1 MWTLQ
6 IELMPYLPNNMR
18 LFSIVWQKTFRKGP
32 QKKLVN
38 NNIGVVCVCSYS
50 RKSSSFT
57 WQANDGMGGGQ
68 NSLSGLHVHASTNQ
82 FFLPGTN
89 AKRLE
94 YRLDFFQLC
103 IVDSSMI
110 SRFFKGEKILRG
122 SLDLIPSPSRSGEH
136 LIFLP
141 NFLYK

>member
-1 MWTLQ
+1 MSWAEFKFLNKNICITNQ
-6 IELMPYLPNNMR
+6 ISFCEFEPYKWNWCPTYPISILCMR

-38 NNIGVVCVCSYS
+38 NNIGVVCVCPSS

-82 FFLPGTN
+82 VFLPGTN
-89 AKRLE
+89 VKRLE
-94 YRLDFFQLC
+94 YR
-103 IVDSSMI
+103 
-110 SRFFKGEKILRG
+110 
-122 SLDLIPSPSRSGEH
+122 H
-136 LIFLP
+136 LFLKLMT
-141 NFLYK
+141 NLNDYYLYE

>member
-1 MWTLQ
+1 
-6 IELMPYLPNNMR
+6 MPYLPNI
-18 LFSIVWQKTFRKGP
+18 FSIVWQKTFIKGP

-38 NNIGVVCVCSYS
+38 NNIGVVCVCPSS

-94 YRLDFFQLC
+94 YRPLPC
-103 IVDSSMI
+103 PS
-110 SRFFKGEKILRG
+110 ILRSKVFG
-122 SLDLIPSPSRSGEH
+122 A
-136 LIFLP
+136 LP
-141 NFLYK
+141 KTTFHYWASHFKPCAKHFGHVQNDFEPLEG